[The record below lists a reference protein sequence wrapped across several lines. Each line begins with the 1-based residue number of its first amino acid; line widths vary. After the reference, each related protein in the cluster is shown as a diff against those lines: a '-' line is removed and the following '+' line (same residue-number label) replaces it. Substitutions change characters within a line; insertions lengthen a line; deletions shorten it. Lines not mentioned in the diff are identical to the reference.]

1 MIKNNNTI
9 LKIFIYFTHLIFF
22 FSVVR
27 SDILYEKDN
36 LIITKYD
43 LEIFNK
49 FYLDNFN
56 INFNNN
62 QKIKNIVLIKKLLKR
77 IENNN
82 SEILKLLD
90 QKINSNTEK
99 SPYHDDFEL
108 SLLRFKVLR
117 NEFINEYFYNQFTLK
132 DLKIIIAKFEN
143 YIIQLSKSNCLF
155 VDKTI
160 IIKEVNNFENIY
172 IEILKNNTDK
182 IFYELDNIKYQICI
196 NSNLRSEIEFELINY
211 IEIKT
216 EDDFK
221 KILYEK

>member
-1 MIKNNNTI
+1 M
-9 LKIFIYFTHLIFF
+9 
-22 FSVVR
+22 
-27 SDILYEKDN
+27 
-36 LIITKYD
+36 
-43 LEIFNK
+43 
-49 FYLDNFN
+49 
-56 INFNNN
+56 
-62 QKIKNIVLIKKLLKR
+62 
-77 IENNN
+77 
-82 SEILKLLD
+82 KLLD